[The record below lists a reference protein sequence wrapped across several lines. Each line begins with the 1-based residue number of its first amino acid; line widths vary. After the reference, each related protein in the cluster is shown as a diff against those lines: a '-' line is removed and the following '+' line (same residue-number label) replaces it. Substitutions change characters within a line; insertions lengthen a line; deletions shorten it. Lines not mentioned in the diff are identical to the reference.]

1 MQLESVLGEN
11 YFLIGVL
18 SYTKYVC
25 DSVSIHCG
33 YIFEFLAAQ
42 LPKIQNLDCNEC

>member
-11 YFLIGVL
+11 SFLIG
-18 SYTKYVC
+18 YTEYVC
-25 DSVSIHCG
+25 DSISILCR

-42 LPKIQNLDCNEC
+42 QLPKIQNFDCNEC